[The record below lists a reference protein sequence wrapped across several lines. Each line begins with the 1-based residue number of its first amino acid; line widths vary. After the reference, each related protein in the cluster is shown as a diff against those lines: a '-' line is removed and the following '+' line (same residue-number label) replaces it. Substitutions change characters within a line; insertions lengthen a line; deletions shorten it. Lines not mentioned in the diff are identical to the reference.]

1 MTTITKTRLA
11 AVALAGTM
19 LAGVATVPAVAQL
32 QNGFGASRDQAT
44 EMMNRIAREHG
55 YEDVAFVEQKKKHI
69 EAYTTDDAGNRV
81 EIKVD
86 RWGNLDKIEVE
97 YGWARP
103 SFGGYASEADIRR
116 NIEAAGYEM
125 LFVKDRDDDEYE
137 IMARNSRGDVVE
149 LEVSFS
155 GQVLKSEYKAQKYA
169 IGNFVGERDRGDRRE
184 NSREERRDRD
194 DRGPRHERGD
204 DRRG

>member
-1 MTTITKTRLA
+1 MTTLTKTRIA
-11 AVALAGTM
+11 AIALAGTV
-19 LAGVATVPAVAQL
+19 LAGAATVPAAAQL

-44 EMMNRIAREHG
+44 EMMNRIARDHG

-69 EAYTTDDAGNRV
+69 EAYTTDRDGNRV

-137 IMARNSRGDVVE
+137 IMARNARGDVVE
-149 LEVSFS
+149 LEVSYS
-155 GQVLKSEYKAQKYA
+155 GQLLKSEYKAREFGQL
-169 IGNFVGERDRGDRRE
+169 GGVEQRPDRGDD
-184 NSREERRDRD
+184 RRDRD
-194 DRGPRHERGD
+194 DRGPRHERGE

>member
-1 MTTITKTRLA
+1 MTIFTKTRIA
-11 AVALAGTM
+11 AVALAGTV
-19 LAGVATVPAVAQL
+19 LAGVATVPAAAQL

-44 EMMNRIAREHG
+44 EMMNRIARDHG

-69 EAYTTDDAGNRV
+69 EAYTTDRDGNRV

-103 SFGGYASEADIRR
+103 SFGGHASEADIRR

-137 IMARNSRGDVVE
+137 IMARNARGDVVE
-149 LEVSFS
+149 LEVSYS
-155 GQVLKSEYKAQKYA
+155 GQLLKSEYKAREFGQLC
-169 IGNFVGERDRGDRRE
+169 GFEQRPDRGDD
-184 NSREERRDRD
+184 RRDSD
-194 DRGPRHERGD
+194 DRGPRHERGE

>member
-1 MTTITKTRLA
+1 MTILTKTRIA
-11 AVALAGTM
+11 AIALAGTM
-19 LAGVATVPAVAQL
+19 LAGAAAVPAAAQL

-44 EMMNRIAREHG
+44 EMMNRIARDHG

-69 EAYTTDDAGNRV
+69 EAYTTDRDGNRV

-103 SFGGYASEADIRR
+103 SFGYASEADIRR

-137 IMARNSRGDVVE
+137 IMARNARGDVVE
-149 LEVSFS
+149 LEVSYS
-155 GQVLKSEYKAQKYA
+155 GQLLKSEYKAREFGQL
-169 IGNFVGERDRGDRRE
+169 GGFEQRPDRRDD
-184 NSREERRDRD
+184 RRDRD
-194 DRGPRHERGD
+194 DRGPRHERGE